1 MATQVEHRV
10 ERYITTDRVRHF
22 INGEFVAGEGG
33 ETFETINPAT
43 AEPIARVASGG
54 KAEIDRAVA
63 AARRAFDDGPWR
75 RMPVKERARA
85 LRRIADLIDKH
96 TDDISA
102 LETLDTGLALAQ
114 TRKAQVPRAADN
126 FRFFAEMATKMHDGE
141 THPVD
146 ATYLNYTTHRPVG
159 VAGLITPW
167 NTPFMLETWKVAPCL
182 AAGNT
187 CVMKPSKWS
196 PLSAHKL
203 AETIQEA
210 DLPPGVFN
218 LVQGSGAGAGAPLVE
233 HPDVQLISF
242 TGSTETGQEI
252 IGRGAPTLKRF
263 SMELGGKS
271 PTVVFADADL
281 DRALDA
287 AIFGIFSLNGERCT
301 AGSRLLLE
309 DSIHDEF
316 VGRLLKRV
324 ERIRV
329 GDPHDLATEVG
340 PLIHRDHLAKVL
352 GYLDIA
358 RAEGATVAAGGT
370 RPDDPALARG
380 NYLRPTVLL
389 NVTNDMRVAQEEIFG
404 PVLSVLRF
412 RDEAEALR
420 IANGTKY
427 GLAAYLWTGDVSR
440 AHRFAPEIESGMI
453 WVNSQNVRHL
463 PTPFGGMKWSGI
475 GREGGH
481 YSFEF
486 YCETKNICIAIGE
499 GHIPRMGA
507 HDEER
512 VAQGARSDA

>member
-1 MATQVEHRV
+1 MATQVEARI
-10 ERYITTDRVRHF
+10 EDRIAREGVKHF
-22 INGEFVAGEGG
+22 INGQFVESDHG
-33 ETFETINPAT
+33 ETFETVNPAT
-43 AEPIARVASGG
+43 NEPIARVAAGG
-54 KAEIDRAVA
+54 KAEIDAAVA
-63 AARRAFDDGPWR
+63 AARAAFDTGPWR

-96 TDDISA
+96 TDEISY

-126 FRFFAEMATKMHDGE
+126 FRFFAEMATKLYDGE
-141 THPVD
+141 TYPVD
-146 ATYLNYTTHRPVG
+146 REYFNFTTRRPVG

-182 AAGNT
+182 AAGDT
-187 CVMKPSKWS
+187 CIMKPSKWS

-203 AETIQEA
+203 AEVIREA

-218 LVQGSGAGAGAPLVE
+218 LVQGSGSAAGTPLVE

-309 DSIHDEF
+309 DAIYDQF
-316 VGRLLKRV
+316 VARLIRRV
-324 ERIRV
+324 ERIKV

-340 PLIHRDHLAKVL
+340 PLIHREHLAKVM
-352 GYLDIA
+352 GYIDIGHE
-358 RAEGATVAAGGT
+358 EGATVAAGGT
-370 RPDDPALARG
+370 SPDDPALARG
-380 NYLRPTVLL
+380 NYVRPTVLL
-389 NVTNDMRVAQEEIFG
+389 DVRPDMRVAQEEIFG
-404 PVLSVLRF
+404 PVLAIMRF
-412 RDEAEALR
+412 RDEEEALR

-427 GLAAYLWTGDVSR
+427 GLAAYLWTGDVTR

-463 PTPFGGMKWSGI
+463 PTPFGGMKRSGI

-486 YCETKNICIAIGE
+486 YCETKNICIAVGQP
-499 GHIPRMGA
+499 HIPQMGL
-507 HDEER
+507 HDEE
-512 VAQGARSDA
+512 AEARAAGSDA

>member
-1 MATQVEHRV
+1 MATTVEGRV
-10 ERYITTDRVRHF
+10 EGRIAVEGVRHF
-22 INGEFVAGEGG
+22 IGGAWADSQNGEE
-33 ETFETINPAT
+33 FETLNPAT
-43 AEPIARVASGG
+43 NEPLARVAAGG
-54 KAEIDRAVA
+54 KAEVDRAVA
-63 AARRAFDDGPWR
+63 AARAAFDDGPWR
-75 RMPVKERARA
+75 RMPAKERARA

-96 TDDISA
+96 TDEISS

-114 TRKAQVPRAADN
+114 TRGAQVPRAADN
-126 FRFFAEMATKMHDGE
+126 FRFFAELATKLYDGE
-141 THPVD
+141 TYPVD
-146 ATYLNYTTHRPVG
+146 TGYFNFTTRRPVG

-167 NTPFMLETWKVAPCL
+167 NTPFMLETWKLAPCL

-203 AETIQEA
+203 AEVIEEA

-218 LVQGSGAGAGAPLVE
+218 LVQGSGTAAGTPLVE

-242 TGSTETGQEI
+242 TGSTETGQKI
-252 IGRGAPTLKRF
+252 IGRGASTLKRF

-309 DSIHDEF
+309 DSIYDEF
-316 VGRLLKRV
+316 VARLVKRV
-324 ERIRV
+324 PRIKV

-340 PLIHRDHLAKVL
+340 PLIHHEHLAKVL

-358 RAEGATVAAGGT
+358 RAEGATIAAGGT

-380 NYLRPTVLL
+380 NYVRPTVLTD
-389 NVTNDMRVAQEEIFG
+389 VTNDLRVAQEEIFG
-404 PVLSVLRF
+404 PVLAVLRF

-420 IANGTKY
+420 LANGTKY
-427 GLAAYLWTGDVSR
+427 GLAAYLWTSDVTR
-440 AHRFAPEIESGMI
+440 AHRFAPEIESGMV

-486 YCETKNICIAIGE
+486 YCETKNICIAVGQP
-499 GHIPRMGA
+499 HIPQMGM
-507 HDEER
+507 HDEE
-512 VAQGARSDA
+512 AEARAAGSDA